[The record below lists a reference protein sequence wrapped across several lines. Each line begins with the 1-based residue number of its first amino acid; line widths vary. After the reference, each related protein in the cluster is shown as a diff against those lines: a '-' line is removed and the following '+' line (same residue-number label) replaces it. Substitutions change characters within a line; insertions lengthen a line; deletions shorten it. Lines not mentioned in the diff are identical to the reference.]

1 MKVSVVALAVAV
13 AALGAASVS
22 ASPIGDT
29 RIRHGAGIGKLR
41 LGMTYAEVRKILGGP
56 QTVDRREQLSRGRR
70 YLEFSWDFGWWTVG
84 FMGRPGRMRVV
95 SIQTLNRRERTGEG
109 LGVGS
114 QERSVRRTLRVRCL
128 AVAERSN
135 PDWSFEA
142 RCAYGSHR
150 GRETVF
156 LLDFGQGRP
165 HRRPF
170 KRYQVI
176 AVRVQ
181 EQRGD
186 YCFRGSYVCTP
197 LP

>member
-1 MKVSVVALAVAV
+1 MTKLVVFVLVLVAVVAAT
-13 AALGAASVS
+13 AS
-22 ASPIGDT
+22 ANPEGDK
-29 RIRHGAGIGKLR
+29 RVRHGAGIGKLR
-41 LGMTYAEVRKILGGP
+41 LGMTYAEVRRILGGP
-56 QTVDRREQLSRGRR
+56 QTVDKREHLRGGRR

-84 FMGRPGRMRVV
+84 FLGRPNRMRVV
-95 SIQTLNRRERTGEG
+95 SIQTLSRRERTVEG

-114 QERSVRRTLRVRCL
+114 LERRLKRTLRVRCL
-128 AVAERSN
+128 AVAERAR

-142 RCAYGSHR
+142 RCAYASHR

-156 LLDFGQGRP
+156 LLDFGQGLP

-170 KRYQVI
+170 KRYQVV
-176 AVRVQ
+176 AVRVH

-186 YCFRGSYVCTP
+186 YCFRGRYVCTP